1 MSNAQ
6 MLLEPVVSAMDSLGI
21 AACVFNDDDT
31 TLLWNRTF
39 LQYFPEHDGLIHPGE
54 HYRENLRR
62 FYETRLTG
70 NEVSL
75 IDEYIEAGIARHRS
89 QHQPFSFEH
98 HGLMLRVASL
108 PIPHVGRIRIW
119 TADTAHAGHAA
130 PPTMPAPLEGADA
143 GAVAQPEATSSAQAG
158 LFRHL
163 ADGIMML
170 DEAGHITWV
179 NEQFH
184 LLYGLP
190 NTWVVAGMRFGDIYA
205 HAWRDCDGE
214 SAALY
219 ERGAATLADNLRFAG
234 APFQLPLPEGRWVR
248 VIGQRGP
255 QGTDYYSHVDI
266 TMFKRQKYELQQ
278 KTTLL
283 ETTLS
288 SISQGIFMIGADGR
302 LISWN
307 RKIIELLG
315 LPESLLEQ
323 QPTLAEMTRFQLER
337 GDFGGSAR
345 LVQPHARDYVSAAGQ
360 GPIPERY
367 LRKTRAGRVIE
378 VQTQQLA
385 SGGLVRTF
393 SDVTDHVQAQD
404 EIRRLNQQL
413 EERVRHS
420 TLELAGAHKELDSFA
435 HSIAHDLRQ
444 PLSSIDGFSALLSG
458 LTPAHTDTPARHYV
472 DRIRAGVRQMSS
484 LTDGLLSL
492 AYLSRRKLNWAELD
506 LGDVGDE
513 VVQGLCARD
522 PQRRVAVH
530 VQRGMRMRGEP
541 VLIRQVM
548 ENLLDN
554 AWRFT
559 VRNPEAEIWL
569 GSQPGEGGET
579 VYMVRDNGVGFD
591 MAYAGKLFG
600 AFQRL
605 HSPTDFPG
613 MGIGLAIVHRI
624 VARHGGRIWAE
635 SVPGEGASFYFTL
648 GREDS

>member
-62 FYETRLTG
+62 FYETRLAG
-70 NEVSL
+70 EEL
-75 IDEYIEAGIARHRS
+75 ARIDEHIAAGIARHQT
-89 QHQPFSFEH
+89 QHQPYSFEH
-98 HGLMLRVASL
+98 RGLLLKVASL

-119 TADTAHAGHAA
+119 TADTARPGQAGVPSAPSLVEGAA
-130 PPTMPAPLEGADA
+130 PQA
-143 GAVAQPEATSSAQAG
+143 GAGAGPDELGSVQTG

-190 NTWVVAGMRFGDIYA
+190 DTSMVAGMRFEHIYA
-205 HAWRDCDGE
+205 HAWRHCHNE
-214 SAALY
+214 SAAPY
-219 ERGAATLADNLRFAG
+219 ESGAATLADNLRFAG

-255 QGTDYYSHVDI
+255 QGMGYYSHVDI
-266 TMFKRQKYELQQ
+266 TIFKRQRNELQE
-278 KTTLL
+278 KTALL

-288 SISQGIFMIGADGR
+288 SISQGIFMIGADDR
-302 LISWN
+302 LITWN
-307 RKIIELLG
+307 RKIVEMLD
-315 LPESLLEQ
+315 LPESLLAGR
-323 QPTLAEMTRFQLER
+323 PTLTEMSRFQLDR
-337 GDFGGSAR
+337 GDFGSGSR

-367 LRKTRAGRVIE
+367 LRKTRAGRVLE

-385 SGGLVRTF
+385 SGGMVRTF

-404 EIRRLNQQL
+404 EIGRLNREL
-413 EERVRHS
+413 EERVRHR
-420 TLELAGAHKELDSFA
+420 TNELAGAHKELDSFA

-458 LTPAHTDTPARHYV
+458 LTPGQTDTPARHYV
-472 DRIRAGVRQMSS
+472 DRIRAGVRQMSA

-492 AYLSRRKLNWAELD
+492 AYLSRRKLYWADLD
-506 LGDVGDE
+506 RGDE
-513 VVQGLCARD
+513 VLQALAGRE
-522 PQRRVAVH
+522 PQRRVAFQ
-530 VQRGMRMRGEP
+530 VQRGMRLRAEP
-541 VLIRQVM
+541 VLMRQVM
-548 ENLLDN
+548 ENLLGN
-554 AWRFT
+554 AWKFT
-559 VRNPEAEIWL
+559 VRNPQAEIWL

-579 VYMVRDNGVGFD
+579 IYVVRDNGVGFD

-635 SVPGEGASFYFTL
+635 GVPGEGATFYFTL
-648 GREDS
+648 GSEES